1 MKKILGLGLLMLL
14 GLIVFVACG
23 SDETE
28 VAAEPTEAKAVVE
41 ESTEEEVKEGTVQLR
56 IVSATVAATNLL
68 GALDVDLVGIPT
80 TENSIPEQFQGLPEV
95 GIAHTP
101 DLEVVASL
109 EPDLFIL
116 DANFREANE
125 ETLAEFGIDAF
136 FFETHT
142 YEAFLNSI
150 SDLSIKIGRVEEAN
164 ALIDSL
170 ENSIVEAN
178 ANRSD
183 EGPRVAIIFGAGDD
197 VMLETENSYLG
208 DIASIMGAVN
218 IASELEGGLHA
229 PRLPFSLEQ
238 ILVADPDIVLR
249 FAHGPIEQTRQMFDQ
264 MFDAD
269 PTFQSLTAVEQGRV
283 YDLDPQVFGVS
294 ANLQVAEAFKELGM
308 IFYGE

>member
-1 MKKILGLGLLMLL
+1 MKKILGLGLLMIL
-14 GLIVFVACG
+14 GLFVFGACG
-23 SDETE
+23 SYDTE

-41 ESTEEEVKEGTVQLR
+41 GSTEEEVEEETVELR
-56 IVSATVAATNLL
+56 IVAGTVAATNVL

-80 TENSIPEQFQGLPEV
+80 TENPIPEKFQGLPEV

-116 DANFREANE
+116 DANFKEANE
-125 ETLAEFGIDAF
+125 ETLAEFGINAF
-136 FFETHT
+136 YFETHT

-150 SDLSIKIGRVEEAN
+150 GDLGVEIGRDEEAT
-164 ALIDSL
+164 ALINSL
-170 ENSIVEAN
+170 ENSVLEAN
-178 ANRSD
+178 ANRTD

-197 VMLETENSYLG
+197 FMLETENSYLG
-208 DIASIMGAVN
+208 DIVNMMGAVN

-249 FAHGPIEQTRQMFDQ
+249 FAHGPIEQTREMFDQ

-269 PTFQSLTAVEQGRV
+269 PTFQSLTAVAEDRV

-294 ANLQVAEAFKELGM
+294 ANLQVAEAFKELGI